1 LQATNTCANV
11 KHMKRTNFYY
21 PPQMLDRI
29 KALARR
35 LGGSVSEHI
44 RRAISEYLERNKA

>member
-1 LQATNTCANV
+1 
-11 KHMKRTNFYY
+11 MKRTNFYY
-21 PPQMLDRI
+21 PEQMLERL
-29 KALARR
+29 KALSKR